1 MKEVEA
7 DGKQS
12 RNNVQI
18 LGLGNVPTRVAK
30 VRLLDSA
37 ADMSAG

>member
-12 RNNVQI
+12 RNNVRDTRTRKR
-18 LGLGNVPTRVAK
+18 PTRVAK

-37 ADMSAG
+37 ADMRAG